1 MPVQAC
7 FVFNT
12 TMSLWGK
19 ESYSLPFTVIWEVA
33 SLSKILPP
41 MSDYLKSM
49 TLESRWFKHQLK
61 KKKWGKLRL
70 WENLWLS
77 QDHKLRIGPR
87 FLTNPSSLPPQGL
100 CTCLS
105 LQLVPFPPLT
115 AWLTSLPPSGL
126 REVWPF
132 QGGPA
137 CLFPL
142 LKTANHADIPC
153 PPPGFIFPHSTYH
166 HLMYQMPHVFVGY
179 EFPFAAVTHH
189 NLVA

>member
-87 FLTNPSSLPPQGL
+87 FLTNPSSHFEAFFFAGGGWGVLFFSSVLIFLYWYNIINQVVIYL
-100 CTCLS
+100 KYTIWYYDTCIHCERIPAIELI
-105 LQLVPFPPLT
+105 LAFPSP
-115 AWLTSLPPSGL
+115 
-126 REVWPF
+126 
-132 QGGPA
+132 
-137 CLFPL
+137 
-142 LKTANHADIPC
+142 
-153 PPPGFIFPHSTYH
+153 FIFP
-166 HLMYQMPHVFVGY
+166 
-179 EFPFAAVTHH
+179 PFF
-189 NLVA
+189 NENIKFYCLSKFQL